1 MNPNLNLSM
10 RRTTRGQT
18 LVVAIMI
25 LAVLLVLGFVF
36 LGILN
41 RNINQAGRS
50 QNRSVGNDLGKAGV
64 EYAHNQMQHSEL
76 RADWRPSTVRLAT
89 AGDFTR
95 DPDALY
101 LRGASGYPLR
111 IAGDTLVDRGG
122 PDGLGPYGRVLYS
135 DGRALVR
142 VRWAPSDAN
151 LFDTNPVGALREP
164 GKARNYLIIESIGR
178 PGRINPDDP
187 TQQLNSGGVKFQ
199 NYADEAEFR
208 NWFSQMKER
217 DAQFQSSRRLI
228 AFASI
233 GLTEHAL
240 FITNRDGSSRPA
252 QLGFPIESGARY
264 GVGAVQPTLQFGNF
278 TDGPAAATVSGG
290 GSIWSNTDL
299 TFFGNTSLILNQGL
313 GDGLWVAGKIKASDG
328 AARLFIRRTRGDDSV
343 VADDDNIELGET
355 VGIVNGGNTTDRL
368 NSDDPFFGTI
378 DGLIRDGIQASDPV
392 GHPRFVG
399 AKQAPSI
406 TDINPATGA
415 NTYFTETRNSG
426 RIVADRNTGRLGH
439 GEGVYVNNLDDRQ
452 MRVDEDGRQD
462 SGSAESLVYDWLNP
476 NNGQAGTGWQGPFY
490 VPVGAYVRLTWDG
503 FTITRDG
510 RAPAARRTWR
520 NLDGSDSGLTTI
532 RYRIGD
538 PDGPGPLP
546 NYIINT
552 ITNPADIAAANP
564 VWTNGFPF
572 NGLVYFEGNV
582 RVRGTIPTDVQMTF
596 ISNATIYIEGSI
608 TKGVIT
614 DNAGSRLTRPS
625 RSALMLMAK
634 DYVTLNTTQF
644 FGTGGNQPL
653 DEVNEGLEGAN
664 PVRINSGF
672 SLGLATDLMWRSE
685 TVAGLPGV
693 TASNPSTW
701 RPFARDYI
709 DPGTNNP
716 INSSLLVS
724 HATDGDTGFSV
735 LGMTVNFG
743 IGTWTYNFF
752 DRANSF
758 PPNVPSFGPR
768 KALGIENWGRSALY
782 ETIGL
787 PVIDPTT
794 ATWTGSTV
802 TSTAPFGAY
811 TMLLNGAND
820 FTIQVL
826 NDMPSFAPGQ
836 NYKVRRAVMVPHDVK
851 IEASVYAQ
859 DGAFF
864 VIPGQWFNPNPNDRR
879 DTYAALGAT
888 PAECAA
894 ERLARYGSHPETPFY
909 GEPLDVRVQIIG
921 SVSMNMPVPISQ
933 QSEWLKKWGWIP
945 REQGATG
952 QLIPSAH
959 VPPGYNITGGGGD
972 QYVPNLTIT
981 YDPML
986 ATGRTSGYRDLPD
999 SYVRYLRLQP
1009 DPVNNPAFQV
1019 DYPLAPMPRL
1029 PVSPTLIYYGE
1040 VIRS

>member
-1 MNPNLNLSM
+1 MNSKLNSSM

-18 LVVAIMI
+18 LVVSILI
-25 LAVLLVLGFVF
+25 LAILLVLGFVF

-50 QNRSVGNDLGKAGV
+50 QSRSVGTDLSKAGV
-64 EYAHNQMQHSEL
+64 EYAHNQLQHSEL
-76 RADWRPSTVRLAT
+76 RGDWRPATVRLAT

-101 LRGASGYPLR
+101 LRGATGYPLR
-111 IAGDTLVDRGG
+111 NAGDTLIDRGG
-122 PDGLGPYGRVLYS
+122 PDGLGPYGRVLF
-135 DGRALVR
+135 DGGRALVR

-164 GKARNYLIIESIGR
+164 GKAKNYLIIESIGR
-178 PGRINPDDP
+178 PGRINLDDP
-187 TQQLNSGGVKFQ
+187 TQQLNNSGVQFQ
-199 NYADEAEFR
+199 NYANEAAFR
-208 NWFSQMKER
+208 SAYAEMKER
-217 DAQFQSSRRLI
+217 DGQFQSSRRLI

-233 GLTEHAL
+233 GLTDHAL
-240 FITNRDGSSRPA
+240 FITNRDNSSRPA
-252 QLGFPIESGARY
+252 QIGFPVETGARY
-264 GVGAVQPTLQFGNF
+264 GIGAVQPTIQLGGAM
-278 TDGPAAATVSGG
+278 DGPGAASVSGG

-313 GDGLWVAGKIKASDG
+313 GDGLWVAGKVKAADATS
-328 AARLFIRRTRGDDSV
+328 RLFIRRTKDDDSV
-343 VADDDNIELGET
+343 TGDDDLIELGET
-355 VGIVNGGNTTDRL
+355 VGIVNGLNTTDRL
-368 NSDDPFFGTI
+368 NTDDPFFGTI
-378 DGLIRDGIQASDPV
+378 GGLIRDGIQATDPQ

-399 AKQAPSI
+399 QKAAPSF
-406 TDINPATGA
+406 TDINPATNV

-426 RIVADRNTGRLGH
+426 RIINNANTGRLGH
-439 GEGVYVNNLDDRQ
+439 GEGVYVNNVDDRQ
-452 MRVDEDGRQD
+452 MRADENGRED
-462 SGSAESLVYDWLNP
+462 VGSAESLVYDWLNP

-490 VPVGAYVRLTWDG
+490 VPVGSYVRFVWDG
-503 FTITRDG
+503 FAITRDG
-510 RAPAARRTWR
+510 RAPAQRRTWR
-520 NLDGSDSGLTTI
+520 NLNGTDSGLTTI

-538 PDGPGPLP
+538 PDGAGPLG
-546 NYIINT
+546 NYIINSL
-552 ITNPADIAAANP
+552 TNPGDINAANP

-572 NGLVYFEGNV
+572 NGLMMFEGNV
-582 RVRGTIPTDVQMTF
+582 RVRGVIPTDVQITL

-608 TKGVIT
+608 TKGVVT
-614 DNAGSRLTRPS
+614 DAAGTRLTRPS

-634 DYVTLNTTQF
+634 DYVALNTTQF
-644 FGTGGNQPL
+644 FGVAGNQPL
-653 DEVNEGLEGAN
+653 DEVDEGLDGAN
-664 PVRINSGF
+664 PVRIASASGIGF
-672 SLGLATDLMWRSE
+672 ATDLLLRGE
-685 TVAGLPGV
+685 TVTGLPGI
-693 TASNPSTW
+693 TPANPVTW
-701 RPFARDYI
+701 RPFAQDYV
-709 DPGTNNP
+709 DPNTSNRINTN
-716 INSSLLVS
+716 LLVS

-735 LGMTVNFG
+735 LGMSVNYG
-743 IGTWTYNFF
+743 VGTWTYNFN
-752 DRANSF
+752 DVANSV
-758 PPNVPSFGPR
+758 PPNIPSFGPR
-768 KALGIENWGRSALY
+768 KALGVNNWGRNALY
-782 ETIGL
+782 ETQAL
-787 PVIDPTT
+787 PLIDPNT
-794 ATWTGSTV
+794 AVWTGTTV
-802 TSTAPFGAY
+802 TSAAPFGSF
-811 TMLLNGAND
+811 TMFLQGPND
-820 FTIQVL
+820 IALQVF

-836 NYKVRRAVMVPHDVK
+836 NYKIRRVAMVPHDVR
-851 IEASVYAQ
+851 IEASIYAQ

-888 PAECAA
+888 PAQREA
-894 ERLARYGSHPETPFY
+894 ERLQRYGSYPETPFY

-952 QLIPSAH
+952 QLIPSVH
-959 VPPGYNITGGGGD
+959 VPAGYDITAGD

-1009 DPVNNPAFQV
+1009 DPVNAPGFTV
-1019 DYPLAPMPRL
+1019 DYPMPPMPRL